1 MSVWD
6 IWCSGSGLDSALQG
20 SAVSR
25 SMSWHEFEGSGC
37 VCVWGPPDVQTE
49 RRALFSQAF
58 VSVQIL
64 STLQTLFL
72 SLFVHFRRSEKFW
85 RAEEKCYTVTYEVW
99 WCFKWRIFLWK
110 CTSVYPYKK
119 KGATVHEGTSK
130 NKTKNMVI
138 PWCFFIFFSQMSVKF
153 EQSTFTK
160 FYTCF
165 G

>member
-1 MSVWD
+1 MS
-6 IWCSGSGLDSALQG
+6 LRAQG
-20 SAVSR
+20 
-25 SMSWHEFEGSGC
+25 

-64 STLQTLFL
+64 STLQTLFP

-119 KGATVHEGTSK
+119 RVPRYTKVLQ
-130 NKTKNMVI
+130 KTKQKTWSYHDAFLYFSHRCLWNLNNQHLQSSTHVLANHILSVSIVSARVI
-138 PWCFFIFFSQMSVKF
+138 IVNENLKKINVK
-153 EQSTFTK
+153 
-160 FYTCF
+160 
-165 G
+165 